1 MIITKCPVCKS
12 SKDNKG
18 FNLVNLQLHIT
29 KKAQNEVWQKAL
41 GNIKQTPHFNHY
53 KKNYGKKSKI

>member
-1 MIITKCPVCKS
+1 MIITKCQVCKT

-18 FNLVNLQLHIT
+18 MTLVNLQLHIT

-41 GNIKQTPHFNHY
+41 GRIKQTPHFDYY
-53 KKNYGKKSKI
+53 KKPYG